1 VVWQPAS
8 AQRSTVLDHR
18 GLRFWIAAVDSD
30 IDVPLSCNPDFSKAQ
45 I

>member
-1 VVWQPAS
+1 VGQPAS
-8 AQRSTVLDHR
+8 AHRSAVLDHR

-30 IDVPLSCNPDFSKAQ
+30 IGVPLSCNLNFSKAQ